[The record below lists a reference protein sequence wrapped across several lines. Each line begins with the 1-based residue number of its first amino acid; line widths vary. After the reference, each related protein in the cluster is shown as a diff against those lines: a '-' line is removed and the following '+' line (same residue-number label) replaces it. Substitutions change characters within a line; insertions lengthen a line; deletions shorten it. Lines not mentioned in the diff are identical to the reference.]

1 SPPSAGRPHSSP
13 MQYRRAWANCS
24 PAPPTATPGA
34 APPTRHATARAPRRT
49 TCRPKRW
56 RHASAF
62 PDPTTTQGITLML
75 DMRQVTKV
83 YRTELVETHAL
94 RSLDLRVDEG
104 EFVAVTGPSGSGK
117 TTFLNIAGL
126 LETFTGG
133 EYVLDD
139 VHVEGLDDNARSR
152 LRNEKIG
159 FIFQGF
165 NLIPDLNLFDNCDVP
180 LRYRRMPAA
189 ERRQRIEKALAQVGL
204 GSRMKHYP
212 AELSGGQ
219 QQRAAIARAL
229 AGSPRLLL
237 ADEPTGNLDSQMA
250 RSVMELLEEIN
261 AAGTTIVMVTHDPEL
276 AARAQ
281 RNVHIV
287 DGQVTDLVRDPV
299 LATPRRI
306 VAVNE

>member
-1 SPPSAGRPHSSP
+1 MLS
-13 MQYRRAWANCS
+13 MQQIS
-24 PAPPTATPGA
+24 
-34 APPTRHATARAPRRT
+34 
-49 TCRPKRW
+49 K
-56 RHASAF
+56 
-62 PDPTTTQGITLML
+62 I
-75 DMRQVTKV
+75 

-94 RSLDLRVDEG
+94 RALDIHVREG

-126 LETFTGG
+126 LETFSSGT
-133 EYVLDD
+133 YLLDGVD
-139 VHVEGLDDNARSR
+139 VSGMNDDARSK
-152 LRNEKIG
+152 LRNQKIG
-159 FIFQGF
+159 FIFQSF
-165 NLIPDLNLFDNCDVP
+165 NLIPDLNLFDNVDVP
-180 LRYRRMPAA
+180 LRYRGMSSG
-189 ERRQRIEKALAQVGL
+189 ERRQRIEEALARVGL

-250 RSVMELLEEIN
+250 RAVMELLEEIN
-261 AAGTTIVMVTHDPEL
+261 GQGTTIILVTHDPEL

-287 DGQVTDLVRDPV
+287 DGMATDLSIEPSLMRSTQSTDTAP
-299 LATPRRI
+299 AASTS
-306 VAVNE
+306 A

>member
-1 SPPSAGRPHSSP
+1 
-13 MQYRRAWANCS
+13 
-24 PAPPTATPGA
+24 
-34 APPTRHATARAPRRT
+34 
-49 TCRPKRW
+49 
-56 RHASAF
+56 
-62 PDPTTTQGITLML
+62 ML

-94 RSLDLRVDEG
+94 RSLDLHVGEG

-126 LETFTGG
+126 LETFTDGHFS
-133 EYVLDD
+133 LDGQD
-139 VHVEGLDDNARSR
+139 VRGLNDDARSR
-152 LRNEKIG
+152 LRNQKIG

-180 LRYRRMPAA
+180 LRYRGMPAA
-189 ERRQRIEKALAQVGL
+189 ERKLRIEDALGMVGL
-204 GSRMKHYP
+204 GSRIKHYP

-250 RSVMELLEEIN
+250 RSVMELLEDIN
-261 AAGTTIVMVTHDPEL
+261 QQGTTIVMVTHDPEL

-287 DGQVTDLVRDPV
+287 DGMATDLTAELGLSQRASPAG
-299 LATPRRI
+299 ATT
-306 VAVNE
+306 VAHG